1 MILVIKRRISNLNV
15 ESDANLSNHGTPDA
29 KGLGEP
35 VRVKAIR
42 YQIQQLL
49 EDYVADRQYASR
61 GRFGELLL
69 ALPPLQSVAWQM
81 IEQIQQARYF
91 GVTRIDSLLQEML
104 LGGKYSII
112 SHLCLIFQMYI
123 LTFIGNSESGGNAP
137 NSGPPPSG
145 YNPPVGI
152 VQTPLPAMAPL
163 SANSSPTHS
172 GGTSLTALPLINGQ
186 NGIGGHHSILMDR
199 VPSMAMSPD
208 SEDDA
213 FPIGLSNHHHQPFK
227 QEVTEGIDNSYT

>member
-112 SHLCLIFQMYI
+112 S
-123 LTFIGNSESGGNAP
+123 N
-137 NSGPPPSG
+137 
-145 YNPPVGI
+145 
-152 VQTPLPAMAPL
+152 
-163 SANSSPTHS
+163 
-172 GGTSLTALPLINGQ
+172 
-186 NGIGGHHSILMDR
+186 
-199 VPSMAMSPD
+199 
-208 SEDDA
+208 
-213 FPIGLSNHHHQPFK
+213 
-227 QEVTEGIDNSYT
+227 

>member
-1 MILVIKRRISNLNV
+1 MDEIVKPLRDIQMDETEYTCLKAIVFFDPSNKNKTSITILHESGRDWFNV
-15 ESDANLSNHGTPDA
+15 CVRTPSDA

-104 LGGKYSII
+104 LGGII
-112 SHLCLIFQMYI
+112 FK
-123 LTFIGNSESGGNAP
+123 NSLFFLQ
-137 NSGPPPSG
+137 PPE
-145 YNPPVGI
+145 Y
-152 VQTPLPAMAPL
+152 LPF
-163 SANSSPTHS
+163 S
-172 GGTSLTALPLINGQ
+172 
-186 NGIGGHHSILMDR
+186 
-199 VPSMAMSPD
+199 
-208 SEDDA
+208 
-213 FPIGLSNHHHQPFK
+213 
-227 QEVTEGIDNSYT
+227 